1 LQRVRV
7 FVEQRLADLEEV
19 PESVARRLETIFVTD
34 ADEVI
39 EDALR
44 RA

>member
-1 LQRVRV
+1 
-7 FVEQRLADLEEV
+7 
-19 PESVARRLETIFVTD
+19 VARRLETIFVTD